1 MIYSATGTI
10 SGGTL
15 AILWR
20 GKPQTIEGMMEKY
33 KKSMIE
39 RNLADNTVNMYLH
52 VVKSVYAYLDGRIDK
67 KGLLSWKSWMIDEK
81 KYKPSTINLYIIAF
95 NQYLKFIC
103 LSNLCL
109 RIIKVPKKNYLDNA
123 LSFKSYT
130 KLKDE
135 LLSNNKTL
143 MYHIVSTF
151 ATTGV
156 RVSELVKLNV
166 EDVFNGMVDI
176 HSKGDR
182 IRRIYFPKKL
192 IKELKEWLA
201 VEKRT
206 SGPLFLGK
214 NGDRITISAVK
225 SMFAR
230 AKKKYKI
237 AGLHCHALRH
247 LFAITWLDR
256 MSRVHQ
262 KSGQRQYGVL
272 PILAEILG
280 HRSLDTVFIYLQPST
295 EELKAY
301 ADRVD
306 W

>member
-1 MIYSATGTI
+1 MLYSATGTI
-10 SGGTL
+10 SGGTI

-20 GKPQTIEGMMEKY
+20 GKPISFDDLISKY
-33 KKSMIE
+33 CRSMID
-39 RNLADNTVNMYLH
+39 RNLSDNTITAYTH
-52 VVKSVYAYLDGRIDK
+52 VVRSVYAYLDGNIDK
-67 KGLLSWKSWMIDEK
+67 QGLLSWKSWMIDEK
-81 KYKPSTINLYIIAF
+81 KYKASTINLYIIAF
-95 NQYLKFIC
+95 NQYLKYIN
-103 LSNLCL
+103 LPNLCL

-123 LSFKSYT
+123 ISLKTYN
-130 KLKDE
+130 KLKE
-135 LLSNNKTL
+135 KLLADKKTML
-143 MYHIVSTF
+143 YHIVTTF

-166 EDVFNGMVDI
+166 EDVIAGMVDI

-192 IKELKEWLA
+192 IAQLKEWIGD
-201 VEKRT
+201 RT
-206 SGPLFLGK
+206 SGPLFTGK
-214 NGDRITISAVK
+214 DGQRITISAVK
-225 SMFAR
+225 SLFAR
-230 AKKKYKI
+230 AKAKYEI
-237 AGLHCHALRH
+237 PGLHCHALRH
-247 LFAITWLDR
+247 FFAFTWLDR
-256 MSRVHQ
+256 MSRVRQ

-295 EELKAY
+295 EELRAY

>member
-1 MIYSATGTI
+1 MLYQSTGTI

-20 GKPQTIEGMMEKY
+20 GKPVSLDSLIDKY
-33 KKSMIE
+33 CKSMID
-39 RNLADNTVNMYLH
+39 RNLSDNTIVAYTH
-52 VVKSVYAYLDGRIDK
+52 VVRSVYAYLDGKIDK
-67 KGLLSWKSWMIDEK
+67 QGLLSWKSWMIDEK
-81 KYKPSTINLYIIAF
+81 KCKPSTINLYIIAF
-95 NQYLKFIC
+95 NQYLKYINQP
-103 LSNLCL
+103 NLCL

-123 LSFKSYT
+123 ISLKAYN
-130 KLKDE
+130 KLKE
-135 LLSNNKTL
+135 KLLADNKTML
-143 MYHIVSTF
+143 YHIVTTF

-166 EDVFNGMVDI
+166 EDVLSGMVDI

-192 IKELKEWLA
+192 ITQLKEWIGD
-201 VEKRT
+201 RT
-206 SGPLFLGK
+206 SGPLFTG
-214 NGDRITISAVK
+214 NDGDRITISAVK
-225 SMFAR
+225 SLFAR
-230 AKKKYKI
+230 AKKRYKI
-237 AGLHCHALRH
+237 PGLHCHALRH
-247 LFAITWLDR
+247 LFAFTWLDR
-256 MSRVHQ
+256 MSRVKQ

-295 EELKAY
+295 EELRAY

>member
-1 MIYSATGTI
+1 MKFEVTGSFKDNSILIKFKNKTSSFEQHLKQYRKHMINN
-10 SGGTL
+10 
-15 AILWR
+15 
-20 GKPQTIEGMMEKY
+20 
-33 KKSMIE
+33 
-39 RNLADNTVNMYLH
+39 NLADNTILVYSN
-52 VVKSVYAYLDGRIDK
+52 VVKSVYQLYDGKITK
-67 KGLLSWKSWMIDEK
+67 NNLLAWKSWMIDEK
-81 KYKPSTINLYIIAF
+81 KYKASTINLYIIAF
-95 NQYLKFIC
+95 NQYLKYIN

-123 LSFKSYT
+123 ISLKTYN
-130 KLKDE
+130 KLKE
-135 LLSNNKTL
+135 KLLADKKTML
-143 MYHIVSTF
+143 YHIVTTF

-166 EDVFNGMVDI
+166 EDVIAGMVDI

-192 IKELKEWLA
+192 IAQLKEWIGD
-201 VEKRT
+201 RT
-206 SGPLFLGK
+206 SGLLFAGK
-214 NGDRITISAVK
+214 DGQRITISAVK
-225 SMFAR
+225 SLFAR
-230 AKKKYKI
+230 AKAKYEI
-237 AGLHCHALRH
+237 PGLHCHALRH
-247 LFAITWLDR
+247 FFAFTWLDR
-256 MSRVHQ
+256 MSRIKQ

>member
-1 MIYSATGTI
+1 MLYSATGTI

-20 GKPQTIEGMMEKY
+20 GKPISLDDLIGKY
-33 KKSMIE
+33 CRSMIE
-39 RNLADNTVNMYLH
+39 RNLSDNTTTAYTH
-52 VVKSVYAYLDGRIDK
+52 VVRSVYAYLDGNIDK
-67 KGLLSWKSWMIDEK
+67 QGLLSWKSWMIDEK
-81 KYKPSTINLYIIAF
+81 KYKASTINLYIIAF
-95 NQYLKFIC
+95 NQYLKFIN
-103 LSNLCL
+103 LPNLCL

-123 LSFKSYT
+123 ISLKTYN
-130 KLKDE
+130 KLKE
-135 LLSNNKTL
+135 KLLADKKTML
-143 MYHIVSTF
+143 YHIVTTF

-166 EDVFNGMVDI
+166 EDVIAGMVDI

-192 IKELKEWLA
+192 IAQLKEWIGD
-201 VEKRT
+201 KT
-206 SGPLFLGK
+206 SGPLFTGK
-214 NGDRITISAVK
+214 DGNRITISAVK
-225 SMFAR
+225 SLFAR
-230 AKKKYKI
+230 AKKRYKI
-237 AGLHCHALRH
+237 PGLHCHALRH
-247 LFAITWLDR
+247 LFAFTWLDR
-256 MSRVHQ
+256 MSRVKQ

-295 EELKAY
+295 EELRAY